1 LTSRGAQALAANGA
15 LAVSA
20 PRYDAAH
27 AQLLVTISHAVF
39 DTVRVCCVVSV
50 TSVYAR
56 TQSTADRVLGVSGM
70 DVPYTLFA
78 GVLDQISQCRGVLG
92 TCGVC

>member
-1 LTSRGAQALAANGA
+1 
-15 LAVSA
+15 
-20 PRYDAAH
+20 
-27 AQLLVTISHAVF
+27 
-39 DTVRVCCVVSV
+39 VVSV